1 LVAVPWGVPAY
12 AAGFG
17 EVRRSFSEGGY
28 WHTSLVGGER

>member
-1 LVAVPWGVPAY
+1 MPAY

-28 WHTSLVGGER
+28 CHTRWRTL